1 MEIEVKYRFQK
12 EFFMKLKNHFIAA
25 AEKSIASQV
34 TKGTVNSALHGTTGI
49 PAENG
54 PNDIYNSSALNGSA
68 AYNGTVA
75 WSSAALNGSAGTSNL
90 ELIFKSKNVQS
101 NYFFGTLP
109 LKKKSYLFISVL
121 NCMYVHVRPV
131 CGLCTY

>member
-12 EFFMKLKNHFIAA
+12 EFFLKLKNHFIAA

-34 TKGTVNSALHGTTGI
+34 TKGTVNSALHGTTAI
-49 PAENG
+49 PAESG
-54 PNDIYNSSALNGSA
+54 PNAIPAESGPNAIHDSTALNGSA
-68 AYNGTVA
+68 VYNSSVA
-75 WSSAALNGSAGTSNL
+75 WSSASLNGSAGTSKL

-109 LKKKSYLFISVL
+109 
-121 NCMYVHVRPV
+121 
-131 CGLCTY
+131 

>member
-12 EFFMKLKNHFIAA
+12 EFFLKLKNHFIAA

-34 TKGTVNSALHGTTGI
+34 TKGTVNSALHGTTAI
-49 PAENG
+49 PAESG
-54 PNDIYNSSALNGSA
+54 PNAIHDSTALNGSA
-68 AYNGTVA
+68 AYNSSVA
-75 WSSAALNGSAGTSNL
+75 WSSASLNGSAGTSNL

-109 LKKKSYLFISVL
+109 
-121 NCMYVHVRPV
+121 
-131 CGLCTY
+131 